1 MRPEEI
7 MILEETIKHMREGK
21 LSKKEKIIFVVGI
34 QAGLFSDD
42 KRVQEMLN
50 EVADICLNE
59 PEEDFD
65 DEIKKFNN

>member
-21 LSKKEKIIFVVGI
+21 LTKKEKIIFVVGI

-65 DEIKKFNN
+65 DEIKKFDN